1 MAPEQDGRQLRG
13 RKVPPIP
20 PPRSLSVPI
29 GYTKP
34 KVSKGRGR
42 DATPLVFPQTERYT
56 ESSPGMDTSDA
67 ESIDQKLKFATTQLK
82 ECF

>member
-1 MAPEQDGRQLRG
+1 MANSQTERELRPLRIDTQEDRLAAEQDGRQLRG

-42 DATPLVFPQTERYT
+42 DATPLVFPQTE
-56 ESSPGMDTSDA
+56 
-67 ESIDQKLKFATTQLK
+67 
-82 ECF
+82 